1 MSCLLVRA
9 RSCTPASTV
18 ELTDWLEGKVAQ
30 LREET
35 PGALVRLTRLVQ
47 DLPAARV
54 DDGWLIE
61 VQTEGEGPGEGADPL
76 TAALEEVLCDMRIL
90 GLDPTLLVP
99 RAQAPAGADPA
110 QEPLRR
116 EDLRAE
122 DLRPSPLDSSPA
134 NSSECSSR
142 VSRVRRM
149 CSWLISEALQ
159 GSRSCSASRIS
170 RCSE

>member
-1 MSCLLVRA
+1 MSCLLVRC

-18 ELTDWLEGKVAQ
+18 ELTDWLEGKVTQ
-30 LREET
+30 LSTDT
-35 PGALVRLTRLVQ
+35 PRAAVRLTRLVQ
-47 DLPAARV
+47 DLPTATL

-61 VQTEGEGPGEGADPL
+61 ISLEGERGEDSDSL
-76 TAALEEVLCDMRIL
+76 AASLEEILRDMRII

-99 RAQAPAGADPA
+99 KRLPTAGGDPA

-116 EDLRAE
+116 EDLRPE
-122 DLRPSPLDSSPA
+122 DLRPPPLESSSPA

-159 GSRSCSASRIS
+159 GSRSCNASRIS